1 MGRQFESLS
10 LSGSI
15 ILIFSFFTFLGV
27 IMMFCRIPEG
37 SDVFRTFSTA
47 LATFVTGKK
56 LSDIE
61 KW

>member
-1 MGRQFESLS
+1 MEKRFDIIS

-15 ILIFSFFTFLGV
+15 ILIFSFFTLMGI
-27 IMMFCRIPEG
+27 IMMFCKIPEG

-56 LSDIE
+56 ISDIE
-61 KW
+61 K

>member
-1 MGRQFESLS
+1 MGRRFEMIS

-15 ILIFSFFTFLGV
+15 ILIFSFFTLMGI
-27 IMMFCRIPEG
+27 IMMFCKVPEG

-56 LSDIE
+56 ISDIE
-61 KW
+61 K

>member
-1 MGRQFESLS
+1 MGRKLQNIS

-15 ILIFSFFTFLGV
+15 ILIFSIFTFLGIV
-27 IMMFCRIPEG
+27 MMFCKIPEG

-56 LSDIE
+56 LNE
-61 KW
+61 LEE

>member
-1 MGRQFESLS
+1 MGKKLENLS

-15 ILIFSFFTFLGV
+15 ILIFSFFTLMGI
-27 IMMFCRIPEG
+27 IMMFCKIPEG

-56 LSDIE
+56 LGEIE
-61 KW
+61 Q

>member
-1 MGRQFESLS
+1 MGRRFEMLS

-15 ILIFSFFTFLGV
+15 ILIFSFFTLMGI
-27 IMMFCRIPEG
+27 IMMFCKIPEG

-56 LSDIE
+56 ISDIE
-61 KW
+61 N

>member
-1 MGRQFESLS
+1 MGKKFETLS

-15 ILIFSFFTFLGV
+15 ILIFSFFTLMGI
-27 IMMFCRIPEG
+27 IMMFCKVPEG

-56 LSDIE
+56 LSDLE
-61 KW
+61 Q